1 MIETLKLKDEAIIE
15 RHTKRYLPYVKYDE
29 MKKRAEFLGVKVE
42 FLMIDEKDIDKLTKE
57 KDRYV
62 AFAPEKGKIKLAFLP
77 QNKDYV
83 LHCLYPDK
91 YQAQGDDLF
100 SVTRNSKVN
109 TRLKSEA
116 ALGGKQMLYRT
127 LTRTEVEEL
136 HKQTGGQE
144 MFAVFSKSENGQ
156 EEKYNVAFKEDDEGK
171 IESIIGTQS
180 KPGFRR

>member
-1 MIETLKLKDEAIIE
+1 
-15 RHTKRYLPYVKYDE
+15 

-77 QNKDYV
+77 HNKDYV
-83 LHCLYPDK
+83 LHCLYADK

-116 ALGGKQMLYRT
+116 ALGGKQIYN
-127 LTRTEVEEL
+127 
-136 HKQTGGQE
+136 
-144 MFAVFSKSENGQ
+144 FII
-156 EEKYNVAFKEDDEGK
+156 EKLRLLCYNLLCTIVWCRFQIWLLIYLEKCFTSLIQLVK
-171 IESIIGTQS
+171 
-180 KPGFRR
+180 